1 MRTEGK
7 KGGKISQIA
16 YMLFKWSPFIIVTS
30 HKSFD
35 LKRKNLNKSRKKKII
50 CINWVV
56 ILYEYGFFCWW
67 NIFFLLKCWW
77 NRNLNTVS
85 KSLQRHSRS
94 HFWHWVYEF
103 CLHHLIVQAISKADI
118 SVEWENWIL
127 QLESSLSEK
136 GN

>member
-50 CINWVV
+50 CIN
-56 ILYEYGFFCWW
+56 
-67 NIFFLLKCWW
+67 
-77 NRNLNTVS
+77 
-85 KSLQRHSRS
+85 
-94 HFWHWVYEF
+94 
-103 CLHHLIVQAISKADI
+103 
-118 SVEWENWIL
+118 
-127 QLESSLSEK
+127 
-136 GN
+136 